1 MNEIAVTGANG
12 MTGSHMVS
20 LLKSKGI
27 PVKAVTRQE
36 WDLTEWKSFDELDHI
51 FRSVLAIFH
60 FGAQLPYNDFKNDNR
75 QTQQIFDANIRSCLN
90 LAEWAKLRNVPI
102 VFLSGAVV
110 YKDPH
115 ASKIIETDP
124 KVVNGFGGFY
134 GYSKLAAENI
144 FSHLSAE
151 GLKCIILRPSSIYGY
166 GLPPEKLV
174 QNYIDM
180 AFSNREIQITGSKNR
195 INLIH
200 AYDVA
205 NAALSAYKNEA
216 WGVFNISSRE
226 GNTILE
232 IAESAVSISD
242 GGSIVVQDD
251 NKNDTRFIRFD
262 LSSELAKKSF
272 GFETE
277 VNLKEG
283 MLLMKNKMFI
293 PC

>member
-20 LLKSKGI
+20 FLKSKGI

-36 WDLTEWKSFDELDHI
+36 WDLTEWKSFDDLDHI
-51 FRSVLAIFH
+51 FGSVLAIFH

-90 LAEWAKLRNVPI
+90 LAEWAKLRNIPI

-110 YKDPH
+110 YKNPH
-115 ASKIIETDP
+115 ASRIIEADP

-134 GYSKLAAENI
+134 GYSKLLAEGI
-144 FSHLSAE
+144 FGHFSSE

-166 GLPPEKLV
+166 GLPSEKLV
-174 QNYIDM
+174 QNYIDI
-180 AFSNREIQITGSKNR
+180 AFSNSDIRITGYKNR

-205 NAALSAYKNEA
+205 TAAFSAYKNES
-216 WGVFNISSRE
+216 WGIFNISA
-226 GNTILE
+226 IKLE
-232 IAESAVSISD
+232 KSSEMVSISTCFMVW
-242 GGSIVVQDD
+242 S
-251 NKNDTRFIRFD
+251 
-262 LSSELAKKSF
+262 
-272 GFETE
+272 
-277 VNLKEG
+277 
-283 MLLMKNKMFI
+283 
-293 PC
+293 

>member
-36 WDLTEWKSFDELDHI
+36 RDLTEWKSFDDLDHI
-51 FRSVLAIFH
+51 FGSVLVIFH
-60 FGAQLPYNDFKNDNR
+60 FGAHLPYNDSKNDNR

-90 LAEWAKLRNVPI
+90 LAEWAKLRNIPI

-110 YKDPH
+110 YKNSH
-115 ASKIIETDP
+115 ASRIIETDP

-134 GYSKLAAENI
+134 GYSKLLAESI
-144 FSHLSAE
+144 FGHLSAE

-166 GLPPEKLV
+166 GLPSEKLV

-180 AFSNREIQITGSKNR
+180 ASSNSDIRITGHKNR

-205 NAALSAYKNEA
+205 TAAFSAYKNES
-216 WGVFNISSRE
+216 WGIFNIEVFN
-226 GNTILE
+226 
-232 IAESAVSISD
+232 
-242 GGSIVVQDD
+242 
-251 NKNDTRFIRFD
+251 F
-262 LSSELAKKSF
+262 
-272 GFETE
+272 
-277 VNLKEG
+277 
-283 MLLMKNKMFI
+283 
-293 PC
+293 

>member
-12 MTGSHMVS
+12 MTGSHMMS

-27 PVKAVTRQE
+27 PAKAVTRQE

-51 FRSVLAIFH
+51 FRSVLAVFH

-115 ASKIIETDP
+115 TSKIIETDP
-124 KVVNGFGGFY
+124 KVVSGFGGFY

-144 FSHLSAE
+144 FSHFSAE

-166 GLPPEKLV
+166 GLPSEKLV
-174 QNYIDM
+174 QNYINI
-180 AFSNREIQITGSKNR
+180 AASGGKIQVAGSKNR

-205 NAALSAYKNEA
+205 NAALKAYKSSA
-216 WGVFNISSRE
+216 WGVFNISSDTS
-226 GNTILE
+226 NSILE
-232 IAESAVSISD
+232 IAEIAVSISEK
-242 GGSIVVQDD
+242 GSIDIMD
-251 NKNDTRFIRFD
+251 NVDNNCFERFD
-262 LSSELAKKSF
+262 LDSKLAKKDF
-272 GFETE
+272 GFEAR

-283 MLLMKNKMFI
+283 ILLMKNKMFI

>member
-12 MTGSHMVS
+12 MTGSHMMS

-27 PVKAVTRQE
+27 PAKAVTRQE

-51 FRSVLAIFH
+51 FGSVLAVFH

-115 ASKIIETDP
+115 TSKIIETDP
-124 KVVNGFGGFY
+124 KVVSGFGGFY

-144 FSHLSAE
+144 FSHFSAE

-166 GLPPEKLV
+166 GLPSEKLV
-174 QNYIDM
+174 QNYINI
-180 AFSNREIQITGSKNR
+180 AASGGKIQVAGSKNR

-200 AYDVA
+200 AYDVV
-205 NAALSAYKNEA
+205 NAALKAYKSSA
-216 WGVFNISSRE
+216 WGVFNISSDTS
-226 GNTILE
+226 NSILE
-232 IAESAVSISD
+232 IAEIAVSISEK
-242 GGSIVVQDD
+242 GSIDIMD
-251 NKNDTRFIRFD
+251 NVDNNCFERFD
-262 LSSELAKKSF
+262 LDSKLAKKDF
-272 GFETE
+272 GFEAR

-283 MLLMKNKMFI
+283 ILLMKNKMFI